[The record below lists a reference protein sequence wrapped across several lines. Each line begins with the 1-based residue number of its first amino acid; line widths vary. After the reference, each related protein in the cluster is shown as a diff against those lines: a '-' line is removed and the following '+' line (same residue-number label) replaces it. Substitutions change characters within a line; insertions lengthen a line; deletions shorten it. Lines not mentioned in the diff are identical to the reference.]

1 MLYFEARKGEPTLT
15 IDTLTTYGTDTKE
28 GLQRCMNNESFY
40 LRLVKMIPRD
50 PHFQC
55 LYDALEVGNLTAAFE
70 AAHALKG
77 STGNLALTPIF
88 APVSEITE
96 LLRARAQTD
105 YTPLI
110 EAIRDGQN
118 RLQKICSD

>member
-1 MLYFEARKGEPTLT
+1 MT
-15 IDTLTTYGTDTKE
+15 IDMLTAYGANTKE

-40 LRLVKMIPRD
+40 FRMVKMIPGD
-50 PHFQC
+50 VHFQN
-55 LYDALEVGNLTAAFE
+55 LYDAIDAGDLTAAFE

-77 STGNLALTPIF
+77 STGNLSLTPIF
-88 APVSEITE
+88 APVCEITE
-96 LLRARAQTD
+96 LLRAGTKTD

-118 RLQKICSD
+118 RLQKICAE

>member
-1 MLYFEARKGEPTLT
+1 MT
-15 IDTLTTYGTDTKE
+15 IDTLTTYGADTKE
-28 GLQRCMNNESFY
+28 GLQRCMNNESFF

-55 LYDALEVGNLTAAFE
+55 LYDALEAGNLTAAFE

-77 STGNLALTPIF
+77 WTGNLALTPIF

-96 LLRARAQTD
+96 LPRARSQTD

-118 RLQKICSD
+118 RFQKICSD

>member
-1 MLYFEARKGEPTLT
+1 
-15 IDTLTTYGTDTKE
+15 
-28 GLQRCMNNESFY
+28 MNNESFY
-40 LRLVKMIPRD
+40 LRLVKMVPGD
-50 PHFQC
+50 THFQS
-55 LYDALEVGNLTAAFE
+55 LYDALKTGDLTAAFE

-96 LLRARAQTD
+96 LLCARVKTD

-118 RLQKICSD
+118 RFQKICSD

>member
-1 MLYFEARKGEPTLT
+1 MLKKG
-15 IDTLTTYGTDTKE
+15 D
-28 GLQRCMNNESFY
+28 
-40 LRLVKMIPRD
+40 
-50 PHFQC
+50 
-55 LYDALEVGNLTAAFE
+55 LTAAFE

-77 STGNLALTPIF
+77 SNGNLALTPIF

-118 RLQKICSD
+118 TFQKICSD

>member
-1 MLYFEARKGEPTLT
+1 MLYFEARKGEPTMT
-15 IDTLTTYGTDTKE
+15 IDTLTTYGADTKE

-55 LYDALEVGNLTAAFE
+55 LYDALEAGNLTAAFE

-77 STGNLALTPIF
+77 STGNLALTRDYRTASRP
-88 APVSEITE
+88 SE
-96 LLRARAQTD
+96 D
-105 YTPLI
+105 
-110 EAIRDGQN
+110 
-118 RLQKICSD
+118 